1 MDLKGCHPALNQWN
15 LTSATS
21 LQLTGIQLPDP
32 VGIWPDFFSNQF
44 QSLTHSDLIHLNWLL
59 RLWRLDAQGQ
69 RLRKVYFHQ
78 SLRTRTWPLAQVTL
92 WLLRVL
98 THLKNM
104 YGFTFAIFVLFIP
117 FFVFWSLLATKLR
130 EYKNITESL
139 FTFCK
144 ARCAT
149 QKKTERK
156 STN

>member
-1 MDLKGCHPALNQWN
+1 MSKNIKPWQKKIISYIPEVDLKGCHPALNQWN

-21 LQLTGIQLPDP
+21 LQLTGIQSPDP

-98 THLKNM
+98 THLKKYVWIDKIM
-104 YGFTFAIFVLFIP
+104 PITLFPFAIFVLF
-117 FFVFWSLLATKLR
+117 FG
-130 EYKNITESL
+130 
-139 FTFCK
+139 
-144 ARCAT
+144 
-149 QKKTERK
+149 
-156 STN
+156 